1 MAKIWMR
8 QAVLRALD
16 DAMSDDPTVILMGED
31 VAAAGGPFKVTEGLL
46 AKHGPERVIDTP
58 ISEMGF
64 MGAAV
69 GAAVCGLKPVVEIMF
84 IEFLGVA
91 LDQLTTQAATMR
103 YLSRGKLTTPL
114 VVRASAGAGQGFGCQ
129 HSQMLDHWMRG
140 TPGLKLVVTSNART
154 TYGLLRSAIEDP
166 DPVVVLE
173 PRILYSE
180 REEYEFDP
188 AYRIPLGKAEIV
200 RAGQGRDA
208 RHLRR
213 HDPRRAGGRGQQRRQ
228 HRSHRPA
235 DAVAVGPQDRARIGR
250 AHRPAGDARRGDRQ
264 RRLGRGRR
272 LRRSR
277 RRRSAQLKAPP
288 HRITLP
294 DAPVPYNGALGGPL
308 SAQCGLCGRAGR
320 RAGLDQQSAGAVVE
334 ERSMTLSNSNSPLAR
349 REALQNRVEQLRRMV
364 EIRSVENRIQK
375 LFAEGPCARQH
386 ASGQR
391 PGGGRGRRRALDRS
405 RRRA

>member
-1 MAKIWMR
+1 MAKIWIR

-31 VAAAGGPFKVTEGLL
+31 VAEAGGPFKVTEGLL

-58 ISEMGF
+58 ISEMAF

-103 YLSRGKLTTPL
+103 YLSRGRLTTPL

-140 TPGLKLVVTSNART
+140 APGLKLAVTSNART

-180 REEYEFDP
+180 REEHEFDP
-188 AYRIPLGKAEIV
+188 AYRTPLGKAEIARPGKDATLVTCGAMV
-200 RAGQGRDA
+200 RVANEAAANSNVSIEVIDLLTLWPWDRKTVLESVARTGRLVTLEEATASAGW
-208 RHLRR
+208 
-213 HDPRRAGGRGQQRRQ
+213 GG
-228 HRSHRPA
+228 
-235 DAVAVGPQDRARIGR
+235 DVVATVAEEAFGK
-250 AHRPAGDARRGDRQ
+250 
-264 RRLGRGRR
+264 
-272 LRRSR
+272 
-277 RRRSAQLKAPP
+277 LKAPP

-294 DAPVPYNGALGGPL
+294 DAPIPYSGVLEARYLPNAAYVTEQVAALVSTNKAP
-308 SAQCGLCGRAGR
+308 APWWRNA
-320 RAGLDQQSAGAVVE
+320 A
-334 ERSMTLSNSNSPLAR
+334 
-349 REALQNRVEQLRRMV
+349 
-364 EIRSVENRIQK
+364 
-375 LFAEGPCARQH
+375 
-386 ASGQR
+386 
-391 PGGGRGRRRALDRS
+391 
-405 RRRA
+405 

>member
-1 MAKIWMR
+1 MAKIWVR

-16 DAMSDDPTVILMGED
+16 DAMKDDPTVILMGED

-46 AKHGPERVIDTP
+46 AKHGADRVIDTP
-58 ISEMGF
+58 ISEMAF

-103 YLSRGKLTTPL
+103 YLSRGRLTTPL

-129 HSQMLDHWMRG
+129 HSQMLDHWVRG
-140 TPGLKLVVTSNART
+140 TPGLKLAVTSNART

-188 AYRIPLGKAEIV
+188 AYRVPLGKAETV
-200 RAGQGRDA
+200 RSG
-208 RHLRR
+208 
-213 HDPRRAGGRGQQRRQ
+213 
-228 HRSHRPA
+228 A
-235 DAVAVGPQDRARIGR
+235 DATLVACGAMVRVAVDAAARSKASVEVIDLLTLWPWDRESVIASVARTGR
-250 AHRPAGDARRGDRQ
+250 LVTLEEATASAGWGADVAATVAVEGF
-264 RRLGRGRR
+264 G
-272 LRRSR
+272 
-277 RRRSAQLKAPP
+277 ALKAPP

-294 DAPVPYNGALGGPL
+294 DAPIPYTGAL
-308 SAQCGLCGRAGR
+308 
-320 RAGLDQQSAGAVVE
+320 E
-334 ERSMTLSNSNSPLAR
+334 AR
-349 REALQNRVEQLRRMV
+349 YLPDASYVAEQIDALVATNKAPAPWWR
-364 EIRSVENRIQK
+364 N
-375 LFAEGPCARQH
+375 AA
-386 ASGQR
+386 
-391 PGGGRGRRRALDRS
+391 
-405 RRRA
+405 

>member
-1 MAKIWMR
+1 MAKIWTR

-31 VAAAGGPFKVTEGLL
+31 VAEAGGPFKVTEGLL
-46 AKHGPERVIDTP
+46 AKHGRDRVIDTP
-58 ISEMGF
+58 ISEMAF

-103 YLSRGKLTTPL
+103 YLSRGRLTTPL

-140 TPGLKLVVTSNART
+140 TPGLKLAVTSNART

-180 REEYEFDP
+180 REDYEFDRS
-188 AYRIPLGKAEIV
+188 YRIPLGEAEIARPGNDATLVTCGAMV
-200 RAGQGRDA
+200 RVALEAAANSNASIEVIDLLTLWPWDRKTVLESVARTSRLVTLEEATASAGWG
-208 RHLRR
+208 
-213 HDPRRAGGRGQQRRQ
+213 
-228 HRSHRPA
+228 A
-235 DAVAVGPQDRARIGR
+235 DVASTVAAEAFGK
-250 AHRPAGDARRGDRQ
+250 
-264 RRLGRGRR
+264 
-272 LRRSR
+272 
-277 RRRSAQLKAPP
+277 LKAPP

-294 DAPVPYNGALGGPL
+294 DAPIPYSGVLEARYLPTPAYVTEQIAALVSTNKAP
-308 SAQCGLCGRAGR
+308 APWWRNA
-320 RAGLDQQSAGAVVE
+320 A
-334 ERSMTLSNSNSPLAR
+334 
-349 REALQNRVEQLRRMV
+349 
-364 EIRSVENRIQK
+364 
-375 LFAEGPCARQH
+375 
-386 ASGQR
+386 
-391 PGGGRGRRRALDRS
+391 
-405 RRRA
+405 

>member
-1 MAKIWMR
+1 MAKIWTR

-31 VAAAGGPFKVTEGLL
+31 VAEAGGPFKVTEGLL

-58 ISEMGF
+58 ISEMAF

-103 YLSRGKLTTPL
+103 YLSRGRLTTPL

-188 AYRIPLGKAEIV
+188 AYRTPIGKAEIARPGKDATLVTCGAMV
-200 RAGQGRDA
+200 RVANEAAANSNASIEVVDLLTLWPWDHKTVLESIARTGRLVTLEEATAGAGWGADVVSTVAAEAFGR
-208 RHLRR
+208 
-213 HDPRRAGGRGQQRRQ
+213 
-228 HRSHRPA
+228 
-235 DAVAVGPQDRARIGR
+235 
-250 AHRPAGDARRGDRQ
+250 
-264 RRLGRGRR
+264 
-272 LRRSR
+272 
-277 RRRSAQLKAPP
+277 LKAPP

-294 DAPVPYNGALGGPL
+294 DAPIPYSGVLEARFLPNSAYVTEQVAALVLTNKAP
-308 SAQCGLCGRAGR
+308 APWWRNA
-320 RAGLDQQSAGAVVE
+320 A
-334 ERSMTLSNSNSPLAR
+334 
-349 REALQNRVEQLRRMV
+349 
-364 EIRSVENRIQK
+364 
-375 LFAEGPCARQH
+375 
-386 ASGQR
+386 
-391 PGGGRGRRRALDRS
+391 
-405 RRRA
+405 

>member
-1 MAKIWMR
+1 MAKIWTR

-31 VAAAGGPFKVTEGLL
+31 VAEAGGPFKVTEGLL

-58 ISEMGF
+58 ISEMAF

-103 YLSRGKLTTPL
+103 YLSRGRLTTPL

-129 HSQMLDHWMRG
+129 HSQMLDHWLRG

-180 REEYEFDP
+180 REEHEFDP
-188 AYRIPLGKAEIV
+188 AYRTPLGKAEIV
-200 RAGQGRDA
+200 RTGKDATLVTCGAMVRVANEAAANSNASIEVIDLLTLWPWDRRTVLESVARTGRLVSLEEATASAGW
-208 RHLRR
+208 
-213 HDPRRAGGRGQQRRQ
+213 GG
-228 HRSHRPA
+228 
-235 DAVAVGPQDRARIGR
+235 DVASTVASEAFGK
-250 AHRPAGDARRGDRQ
+250 
-264 RRLGRGRR
+264 
-272 LRRSR
+272 
-277 RRRSAQLKAPP
+277 LKAPP

-294 DAPVPYNGALGGPL
+294 DAPVPYSGVLEARYLPTAAYVTAQVAALVSTNKAP
-308 SAQCGLCGRAGR
+308 APWWRNA
-320 RAGLDQQSAGAVVE
+320 A
-334 ERSMTLSNSNSPLAR
+334 
-349 REALQNRVEQLRRMV
+349 
-364 EIRSVENRIQK
+364 
-375 LFAEGPCARQH
+375 
-386 ASGQR
+386 
-391 PGGGRGRRRALDRS
+391 
-405 RRRA
+405 

>member
-1 MAKIWMR
+1 MARIWTR

-16 DAMSDDPTVILMGED
+16 DAMTDDPTVILMGED

-46 AKHGPERVIDTP
+46 AKHGPQRVIDTP

-64 MGAAV
+64 LGAAV

-140 TPGLKLVVTSNART
+140 TPGLKLAVTSNART

-173 PRILYSE
+173 PRLLYSE

-188 AYRIPLGKAEIV
+188 SYRIPLGKAETV
-200 RAGQGRDA
+200 RAGTDATLVTCGAMTRVATEAATNSQASVEVIDLLTLWPWDRKAVLESVARTGRLVTLEEA
-208 RHLRR
+208 TAS
-213 HDPRRAGGRGQQRRQ
+213 AGWG
-228 HRSHRPA
+228 A
-235 DAVAVGPQDRARIGR
+235 DVASTVATELFGA
-250 AHRPAGDARRGDRQ
+250 
-264 RRLGRGRR
+264 
-272 LRRSR
+272 
-277 RRRSAQLKAPP
+277 LKAPP

-294 DAPVPYNGALGGPL
+294 DAPVPYNGALEARYLPNAAYVGEQVAAL
-308 SAQCGLCGRAGR
+308 IS
-320 RAGLDQQSAGAVVE
+320 
-334 ERSMTLSNSNSPLAR
+334 SNKSPAPWWR
-349 REALQNRVEQLRRMV
+349 NVA
-364 EIRSVENRIQK
+364 
-375 LFAEGPCARQH
+375 
-386 ASGQR
+386 
-391 PGGGRGRRRALDRS
+391 
-405 RRRA
+405 

>member
-1 MAKIWMR
+1 MARIWTR

-16 DAMSDDPTVILMGED
+16 DAMTDDPTVILMGED

-46 AKHGPERVIDTP
+46 AKHGPQRVIDTP

-64 MGAAV
+64 LGAAV

-140 TPGLKLVVTSNART
+140 TPGLKLAVTSNART

-173 PRILYSE
+173 PRLLYSE

-188 AYRIPLGKAEIV
+188 SYRIPLGKAETV
-200 RAGQGRDA
+200 RAGTDATLVTCGAMTRVATEAATNSQASVEVIDLLTLWPWDRKAVLESVARTGRLVTLEEA
-208 RHLRR
+208 TAS
-213 HDPRRAGGRGQQRRQ
+213 AGWG
-228 HRSHRPA
+228 A
-235 DAVAVGPQDRARIGR
+235 DVASSVATELFGA
-250 AHRPAGDARRGDRQ
+250 
-264 RRLGRGRR
+264 
-272 LRRSR
+272 
-277 RRRSAQLKAPP
+277 LKAPP

-294 DAPVPYNGALGGPL
+294 DAPVPYNGALEARYLPNAAYVGEQVAAL
-308 SAQCGLCGRAGR
+308 IS
-320 RAGLDQQSAGAVVE
+320 
-334 ERSMTLSNSNSPLAR
+334 SNKSPAPWWR
-349 REALQNRVEQLRRMV
+349 NVA
-364 EIRSVENRIQK
+364 
-375 LFAEGPCARQH
+375 
-386 ASGQR
+386 
-391 PGGGRGRRRALDRS
+391 
-405 RRRA
+405 